1 MKISIIA
8 ITAILAILFYPTN
21 SNSNSTG
28 SPGGKT
34 NSPNDASNC
43 TSCHSG
49 SLNSG
54 IGLASISSNIP
65 TNGYIIGNTYTITL
79 TGVKANC
86 IKFGFELTAENENSK
101 SGDFMITDNTTKLV
115 NANNSVT
122 HKSSGT
128 TGNTTKSW
136 TMDWKPT
143 SNSNGNTTFYA
154 ALMFAN
160 ANSNYNGDNVH
171 SASLSVNEE
180 IVNSISDNISKN
192 SFNYN
197 SINKIIETTHSVF
210 VYDIRGKLL
219 LRTKKKLSNI
229 SYLKKGIYILRSE
242 NKTQKIILN

>member
-1 MKISIIA
+1 MKIFIIA
-8 ITAILAILFYPTN
+8 ITATIAILFYPTN

-34 NSPNDASNC
+34 NSPKDASNC

-128 TGNTTKSW
+128 TGNTTKIW

-197 SINKIIETTHSVF
+197 SVNKIIETTHSVF
-210 VYDIRGKLL
+210 VYDIRGKLV